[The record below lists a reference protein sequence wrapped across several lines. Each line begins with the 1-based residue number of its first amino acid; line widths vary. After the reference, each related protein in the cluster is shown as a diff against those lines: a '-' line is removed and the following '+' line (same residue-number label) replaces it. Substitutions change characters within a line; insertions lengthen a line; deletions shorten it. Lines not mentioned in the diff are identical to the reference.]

1 MKRIIIKVKQELA
14 MNKERNRKRKQEFQI
29 E

>member
-14 MNKERNRKRKQEFQI
+14 MNEERNSKRKQEFQI